1 MNFDFYIL
9 YEPLL
14 TTYHD
19 GAAYLLQ
26 QFDQEIQDFAETV
39 HESSSSAVIDTTEVT
54 RLAGKFTNLLQD
66 YTDIE
71 TKANSTYASITDL
84 VSVTKVSGAK
94 FEQQMAK
101 TKKVLSNT
109 NKWMTEFNSKQGK
122 TQAGFN
128 EILSKQKAELASLN
142 NAVVTNKS
150 GQVSGII
157 SVGAQKMYQMKDFKK
172 SVKTGHAKVA
182 KLEKSY
188 DNHYHGMKYLWQ
200 EYSNTK
206 VGKATSTLVNGK
218 KAVDDYLDNSFIGDV
233 KDRAVNAVS
242 LSKELKNVKE
252 ILLGKAGK
260 EGKYGKVGIKT
271 YAELKT
277 ALSASKDYIKNGKI
291 GKGIKQSIER
301 IPTSVKDGA
310 VRKVK
315 NVGEFV
321 KKVGKNDLVRRAGR
335 GAKNA
340 SKVLLSFANPLKKVA
355 LKGGRKIAKAKMFS
369 KIGKKIPVLAVA
381 DMSVN
386 AGFSATK
393 AYNDKDSLGYKDAG
407 KSVIHAGVDQVKQA
421 GPLEF
426 AMAGSAIAGPIGATA
441 GFAFGTLNA
450 VAGIATP
457 KLKKKFYGGI
467 EKGIDKGY
475 DKFVKKPFSR
485 GLNSLKKSISF
496 G

>member
-1 MNFDFYIL
+1 
-9 YEPLL
+9 
-14 TTYHD
+14 
-19 GAAYLLQ
+19 
-26 QFDQEIQDFAETV
+26 
-39 HESSSSAVIDTTEVT
+39 VIDTTEVT

-109 NKWMTEFNSKQGK
+109 NKWMTEFNGKQGK

-142 NAVVTNKS
+142 NAVATNKS

-157 SVGAQKMYQMKDFKK
+157 SIGAQKMYQMRDFKK

-182 KLEKSY
+182 KLEESY

-218 KAVDDYLDNSFIGDV
+218 KAVDDYLDNSFMGDL
-233 KDRAVNAVS
+233 KGRAVNAVS
-242 LSKELKNVKE
+242 LSKELKNAKE

-271 YAELKT
+271 YADLKT

-321 KKVGKNDLVRRAGR
+321 KKAGENGSVRKIGR
-335 GAKNA
+335 GAKKVNSVWLTISHPVKKIVLNA
-340 SKVLLSFANPLKKVA
+340 
-355 LKGGRKIAKAKMFS
+355 GEKIAKAKIFS
-369 KIGKKIPVLAVA
+369 KLGKKIAVVA
-381 DMSVN
+381 WTDI
-386 AGFSATK
+386 AIETGFSAND
-393 AYNDKDSLGYKDAG
+393 AYHDKDSMAYKSRG
-407 KSVIHAGVDQVKQA
+407 KSVIHDSLAQLKKV
-421 GPLEF
+421 
-426 AMAGSAIAGPIGATA
+426 GPIGSAVTLGQIDALTGKPVVAAGFATA
-441 GFAFGTLNA
+441 GFVFGTVNKA
-450 VAGIATP
+450 MDSFKP
-457 KLKKKFYGGI
+457 KLKKRIYNKL
-467 EKGIDKGY
+467 EKGADKIY
-475 DKFVKKPFSR
+475 DKTIKFGKAKMKSWK
-485 GLNSLKKSISF
+485 GSLNVFKGGKAY

>member
-1 MNFDFYIL
+1 M
-9 YEPLL
+9 
-14 TTYHD
+14 
-19 GAAYLLQ
+19 
-26 QFDQEIQDFAETV
+26 
-39 HESSSSAVIDTTEVT
+39 IDTTEVT

-84 VSVTKVSGAK
+84 VSVTKVSGVK

-122 TQAGFN
+122 TQVGFN

-142 NAVVTNKS
+142 NAVATNES

-157 SVGAQKMYQMKDFKK
+157 SIGAQKMYQMKDFKK
-172 SVKTGHAKVA
+172 SVKTDHAKVA

-206 VGKATSTLVNGK
+206 AGKATSTLVNGK
-218 KAVDDYLDNSFIGDV
+218 KAVDDYLDNSFMGDV

-242 LSKELKNVKE
+242 LSKELKNAKE

-271 YAELKT
+271 YADLKT

-321 KKVGKNDLVRRAGR
+321 KKVGR
-335 GAKNA
+335 GAE
-340 SKVLLSFANPLKKVA
+340 KVNSVWSTLSHPVKDIA
-355 LKGGRKIAKAKMFS
+355 LKAGKKMVKAKVFS
-369 KIGKKIPVLAVA
+369 KLGKTISVVAWTDLAIKT
-381 DMSVN
+381 
-386 AGFSATK
+386 GFSAK
-393 AYNDKDSLGYKDAG
+393 DAYYDKDSLAYKDREKAA
-407 KSVIHAGVDQVKQA
+407 IHGGLDQLKNV
-421 GPLEF
+421 
-426 AMAGSAIAGPIGATA
+426 GPIQGAVAGAKISKFSGNPYIVAGTIGV
-441 GFAFGTLNA
+441 GFAFGSINKIA
-450 VAGIATP
+450 DIVAP
-457 KLKKKFYGGI
+457 KAKKKFYKGA
-467 EKGIDKGY
+467 EKIADKGL
-475 DKFVKKPFSR
+475 DKIRSVGRAFKNKLK
-485 GLNSLKKSISF
+485 GSLKVSS
-496 G
+496 GGRYTYG